1 MTIAALILTLA
12 LLGALTVMQFLLIA
26 GAPIGHYAW
35 GGKHRVLPGKLRIA
49 SGAAIVLYGVFGALL
64 LSRAGVVPGGGD
76 PPVIVATWFL
86 FAYSALS
93 VVGNLASRSR
103 QERLVQTPVS
113 ALLSIGILILALAPA
128 P

>member
-64 LSRAGVVPGGGD
+64 LSRAGVVPGGD

-113 ALLSIGILILALAPA
+113 VLLSIGILILALAPA